1 MEKYNAH
8 DLFLDILKPFFK
20 ERGFKYVR
28 KLGAPSFI
36 KKDENMAIEG
46 GYNIQ
51 VMGKRI
57 LFSKF
62 EITYRSVEEI
72 LWDVDLPNFST
83 LESYKEW
90 NKYFMGTVVD
100 KQSRIEFDMMS
111 LLENEQHVVA
121 LTDAIKNYFDNQA
134 VSFIQ
139 KYSYLPNVL
148 EEMDRLEKEGKDWN
162 EILGGMGD
170 RLFRALIIS
179 KLCNDPNY
187 ESKECF
193 CDQKFQNVELL
204 KSWQP
209 NYAKLKGIVHNMKPL
224 YNI

>member
-1 MEKYNAH
+1 MELTQSKQERLIKELLLDYFADLGYVYSREYANIYFRKKEEGVMIQFEIQSTQRGFYFIEFSLSVSCVEKIINEVEIPTRNMEKYKSGIYFYPTIICNEKISSEFNVSNPTKT
-8 DLFLDILKPFFK
+8 DSDC
-20 ERGFKYVR
+20 R
-28 KLGAPSFI
+28 
-36 KKDENMAIEG
+36 
-46 GYNIQ
+46 
-51 VMGKRI
+51 
-57 LFSKF
+57 LFSN
-62 EITYRSVEEI
+62 EI
-72 LWDVDLPNFST
+72 L
-83 LESYKEW
+83 E
-90 NKYFMGTVVD
+90 FMVCRG
-100 KQSRIEFDMMS
+100 S
-111 LLENEQHVVA
+111 
-121 LTDAIKNYFDNQA
+121 
-134 VSFIQ
+134 SFIQ

-187 ESKECF
+187 ESKERF

-209 NYAKLKGIVHNMKPL
+209 NYAKLKDIVHNMKPL

>member
-1 MEKYNAH
+1 MDKFNAQN
-8 DLFLDILKPFFK
+8 LFLDILKPFFK

-28 KLGAPSFI
+28 KLGAPGFI
-36 KKDENMAIEG
+36 KKDDKMAVTTS
-46 GYNIQ
+46 YNTHLL
-51 VMGKRI
+51 GKQI
-57 LFSKF
+57 LFGKF
-62 EITYRSVEEI
+62 AITYRAVEEI
-72 LWDVDLPNFST
+72 LWEVGLPSNAAI
-83 LESYKEW
+83 EIYAEW
-90 NKYFMGTVVD
+90 DKYFMGTVVD
-100 KQSRIEFDMMS
+100 KQSKIEFDMMS

-187 ESKECF
+187 ESKERF